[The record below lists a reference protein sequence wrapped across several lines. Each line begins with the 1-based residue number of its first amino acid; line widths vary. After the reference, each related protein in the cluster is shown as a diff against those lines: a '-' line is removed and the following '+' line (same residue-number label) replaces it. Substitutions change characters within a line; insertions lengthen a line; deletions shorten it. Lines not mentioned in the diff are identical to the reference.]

1 MLSEVFFEDTT
12 RAINSLEKSKG
23 RGVCIDRRLF
33 ARKKRSETPIS
44 LDRWII
50 FPKGLGRCIV
60 TVGERDDIFNLSSEY
75 AMGIFIPAGSGYSLE
90 AVTEDITVTVFQ
102 PN

>member
-1 MLSEVFFEDTT
+1 MLKEVLFENTT
-12 RAINSLEKSKG
+12 KAINSLEKSKG
-23 RGVCIDRRLF
+23 RGVCVDRRLF
-33 ARKKRSETPIS
+33 AKKEKNEKPIN

-50 FPKGLGRCIV
+50 FPKGRGRCV
-60 TVGERDDIFNLSSEY
+60 VAVGERDDIIDLSSEY
-75 AMGIFIPAGSGYSLE
+75 AMGIFVPAGSGYSLE